1 MALLS
6 ARPCYE
12 GAEGCPICVLW
23 NFCSPQSMHDGRQ
36 RKKKR
41 KRRQRERQ
49 RSREPGRRGRRRD
62 WEAEHQADRLCQPIR
77 DALGSC
83 SRGAAEP
90 GSQERGASPGLSED
104 QRGER
109 EHRQSPLYDARKL
122 SSFPPLR
129 AKSTKVR
136 LP

>member
-1 MALLS
+1 MRCFPHDLATRWLKGVRSVCCGIS
-6 ARPCYE
+6 AAPKVCTM
-12 GAEGCPICVLW
+12 GGKK
-23 NFCSPQSMHDGRQ
+23 N
-36 RKKKR
+36 KKR
-41 KRRQRERQ
+41 GRGKGSGRESLGGEEGGETGKPSIRRTGCASQSEA
-49 RSREPGRRGRRRD
+49 RS
-62 WEAEHQADRLCQPIR
+62 EAA
-77 DALGSC
+77 
-83 SRGAAEP
+83 AAEP

-129 AKSTKVR
+129 AKSAKVR

>member
-36 RKKKR
+36 RKKKEKGGR
-41 KRRQRERQ
+41 GKGSGRESLGGEEGGETGKRSIRRTGCASQSET
-49 RSREPGRRGRRRD
+49 RSG
-62 WEAEHQADRLCQPIR
+62 AA
-77 DALGSC
+77 
-83 SRGAAEP
+83 AAEP